1 MTPTRRRNRLEQLR
15 RLMGLTQAEVAARV
29 GISRSAYTMIE
40 SGARNPRMLVQKR
53 LADLFGVTVDEL
65 FFGPD
70 SHDVQQADCEIA
82 ACQ

>member
-1 MTPTRRRNRLEQLR
+1 MTPAGRRSRLEQLR
-15 RLMGLTQAEVAARV
+15 KSMGLTQAEVAARV

-40 SGARNPRMLVQKR
+40 SGARNPRMSLQKR

-65 FFGPD
+65 FFG
-70 SHDVQQADCEIA
+70 SEGHEVQHYSDRPA